1 MQTAHGP
8 AWADP
13 SRFAR
18 RVEAI
23 SRITAGWTGFFV
35 QTVLC
40 QMNADRPEGDL
51 TIGLIDG
58 RAGAPDMPVWL
69 HLARIRADGPQIAV
83 VQAAGPD
90 YAAALSAALAY
101 PDDQDEPGDSITISS
116 GTLILL
122 DACID
127 GEGEYS
133 APLLPENPGPT
144 PTHRPRF
151 DTRLAET
158 GGLRLTVPPST
169 YCLSVRWLTEVPG
182 TDVYFARWILRGDN
196 QPS

>member
-58 RAGAPDMPVWL
+58 RAGAPHMPVWL
-69 HLARIRADGPQIAV
+69 HLARIRYLRMDDIRETESTFIDDIRISWPPARQSSWPNDTRKYALRTWDGNR
-83 VQAAGPD
+83 G
-90 YAAALSAALAY
+90 
-101 PDDQDEPGDSITISS
+101 EPGMAGEMARVEMVGPWSIEAIAQIIHISVTPPQLENVS
-116 GTLILL
+116 IL
-122 DACID
+122 
-127 GEGEYS
+127 
-133 APLLPENPGPT
+133 
-144 PTHRPRF
+144 
-151 DTRLAET
+151 
-158 GGLRLTVPPST
+158 
-169 YCLSVRWLTEVPG
+169 
-182 TDVYFARWILRGDN
+182 
-196 QPS
+196 